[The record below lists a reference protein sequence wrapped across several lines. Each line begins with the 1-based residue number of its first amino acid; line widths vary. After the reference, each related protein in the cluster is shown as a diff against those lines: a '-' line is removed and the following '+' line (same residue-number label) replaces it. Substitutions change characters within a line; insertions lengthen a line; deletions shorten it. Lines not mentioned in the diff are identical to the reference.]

1 MTRVFPLSSVVSSCA
16 LAAAV
21 VLAGTMPASCQSD
34 SASFRLTRS
43 TNDSAGGASS
53 SASFRQDGSLGQESC
68 VGASAS
74 PHFVVQS
81 GFWSFAGTGFVPVYL
96 YARKTAPSPDR
107 IELEWTGNNPPYTV
121 YRSADCAGVFSSVF
135 ASAQS
140 NLLPDPAPLPDRLS
154 CYNVLATAPGP
165 RPPAGEV
172 SPPVHAA
179 DSPPPASA
187 SPLHAPAA
195 SPLPAPAA
203 SPPATRLV
211 PSALEQGPRPSGTNP
226 PSLPT
231 GISESPAKEQL
242 DHGRGNAPTP

>member
-1 MTRVFPLSSVVSSCA
+1 MFSLVSSC
-16 LAAAV
+16 
-21 VLAGTMPASCQSD
+21 VLAVAVALSGTAPASCQSD

-43 TNDSAGGASS
+43 TNDSAGGACA
-53 SASFRQDGSLGQESC
+53 SASFRQNGSLGQESC

-121 YRSADCAGVFSSVF
+121 YRSADCAGIFSSVF
-135 ASAQS
+135 ASAQA

-172 SPPVHAA
+172 SPPVHAGV
-179 DSPPPASA
+179 S
-187 SPLHAPAA
+187 
-195 SPLPAPAA
+195 
-203 SPPATRLV
+203 SPPAAGSSTPAGKVV
-211 PSALEQGPRPSGTNP
+211 PAVHASGSSPHAGEVLRPSETG
-226 PSLPT
+226 SHALPT
-231 GISESPAKEQL
+231 EIPESSLKELL
-242 DHGRGNAPTP
+242 DHDRGNAPTP